1 MRTSESAALRQ
12 KWIPTA
18 TPQHGYRRVL
28 VIGTTGSGKTTLIR
42 QLLGTSVE
50 RVPATSSARPRR
62 STRKWCL
69 PRVTTTPWPPSC
81 RDEVGPAP
89 RTTWWLPPLR
99 WSCSGPSV
107 AAFKLFEHEDQRLRL
122 PYVLGD
128 PGPGPSWHEPY
139 ASILGR
145 LGELAAAP
153 GRGVSADDEVA
164 LEEWYRADATIDAM
178 ADELVARIEQAI
190 LRLVG
195 GQFVRGEGNWP
206 DVWRVQHSDRAA
218 FFDALRQVSSNE
230 AALFGR
236 LLTPIVNGLRLRGP
250 FIPAWAPAP
259 LRVTITDSEGLGHI
273 AETAAAL
280 PSTLVERFDEV
291 EAIVLVDNGSQ
302 PMQAASQAALR
313 RIATAGHLGKV
324 IICFTHLDQVGG
336 PNIQWEHQRQA
347 LLHHSLEQ
355 ALGGL
360 ASALGPAGRS
370 TLKQLADERTFYLG
384 SLDRDLDL
392 HADRPMIEELH
403 RLVTV
408 LHQPDATA
416 VPVEPSRLR
425 AEQLVEAVRQTF
437 GEFCGRWGNRLGQR
451 AGGAAV
457 HWNTLKAFAGRV
469 AQGSAEEYGEL
480 RPVAELAAILADHLN
495 RAAAGQGWG
504 SEPTADLSDAFLRE
518 VNRSVL
524 ASARA
529 HLITGPQAIWALAA
543 ACKGTGSA
551 RTRSEIVANQILA
564 PCLDLS
570 GPTPLYE
577 ELLANL
583 LDLARRHNSLEEE
596 QDEGQEEASRTVPAP
611 ADGSIGPSA
620 PSAAPS
626 DMVQTDSVARS
637 TRSEPAVDL
646 SERPTVTRIAETQEV
661 RAATTEPPSI
671 HLRPESDRGGSD
683 RPVRSAGGVA
693 LAVTVPPSQRLA
705 PVAYNDQLA
714 RELRGRRLAME
725 IGLDGRLEELD
736 AHVREM
742 LRPNTTP
749 DSMVRAYP
757 ALLVCH
763 LAAQAIHRYRG
774 GEFWTS
780 VQPVSIDR
788 AYGPAFVE
796 ALRKLKLETLDDMV
810 EQENAQ
816 AYVSRIV
823 AHGGIPAYCA
833 KDFWTLITS
842 AVRKGYR
849 SGAELIAY
857 WRRTPGALA
866 DIDKPVVR
874 FLRYG
879 DALAEDF
886 LDRCLDHLSA
896 ASAGTTAPE
905 SAGIPRYLADALTA
919 LPRSEQQL
927 AAGRAAGRQAAAEVC
942 LEPWDGNGPYLWLPI
957 SSDVGANAY
966 WEVDTGVGRV
976 RRPVSRHAEQTVSLE
991 PARAWGLCSWTRT
1004 SPERP
1009 PTVRALGTSRSCSSS
1024 PRPADSS
1031 VAAQRRRSPCWS
1043 CAMSRRVSAVRGRPA
1058 SRRPVWWSTCLRCM
1072 EPGVASSS
1080 TGWT

>member
-50 RVPATSSARPRR
+50 RVPATSSA
-62 STRKWCL
+62 K
-69 PRVTTTPWPPSC
+69 TTTVDTEVVPAPGDYYAVATFMS
-81 RDEVGPAP
+81 RDEVRARVEDNLVAAALALELQRPE
-89 RTTWWLPPLR
+89 R
-99 WSCSGPSV
+99 V

-543 ACKGTGSA
+543 ACKHRLGA
-551 RTRSEIVANQILA
+551 
-564 PCLDLS
+564 
-570 GPTPLYE
+570 
-577 ELLANL
+577 
-583 LDLARRHNSLEEE
+583 H
-596 QDEGQEEASRTVPAP
+596 QER
-611 ADGSIGPSA
+611 
-620 PSAAPS
+620 
-626 DMVQTDSVARS
+626 
-637 TRSEPAVDL
+637 
-646 SERPTVTRIAETQEV
+646 
-661 RAATTEPPSI
+661 
-671 HLRPESDRGGSD
+671 DRGQPD
-683 RPVRSAGGVA
+683 
-693 LAVTVPPSQRLA
+693 PS
-705 PVAYNDQLA
+705 P
-714 RELRGRRLAME
+714 
-725 IGLDGRLEELD
+725 
-736 AHVREM
+736 
-742 LRPNTTP
+742 
-749 DSMVRAYP
+749 
-757 ALLVCH
+757 
-763 LAAQAIHRYRG
+763 
-774 GEFWTS
+774 
-780 VQPVSIDR
+780 
-788 AYGPAFVE
+788 
-796 ALRKLKLETLDDMV
+796 
-810 EQENAQ
+810 
-816 AYVSRIV
+816 
-823 AHGGIPAYCA
+823 
-833 KDFWTLITS
+833 
-842 AVRKGYR
+842 
-849 SGAELIAY
+849 
-857 WRRTPGALA
+857 
-866 DIDKPVVR
+866 
-874 FLRYG
+874 
-879 DALAEDF
+879 
-886 LDRCLDHLSA
+886 
-896 ASAGTTAPE
+896 
-905 SAGIPRYLADALTA
+905 
-919 LPRSEQQL
+919 
-927 AAGRAAGRQAAAEVC
+927 
-942 LEPWDGNGPYLWLPI
+942 
-957 SSDVGANAY
+957 
-966 WEVDTGVGRV
+966 
-976 RRPVSRHAEQTVSLE
+976 
-991 PARAWGLCSWTRT
+991 RAWT
-1004 SPERP
+1004 
-1009 PTVRALGTSRSCSSS
+1009 
-1024 PRPADSS
+1024 
-1031 VAAQRRRSPCWS
+1031 
-1043 CAMSRRVSAVRGRPA
+1043 
-1058 SRRPVWWSTCLRCM
+1058 
-1072 EPGVASSS
+1072 
-1080 TGWT
+1080 